1 MTPSLETGIFETNY
15 RSHLVMATNSP
26 GAGFVESK
34 EIPDSIQV
42 LYDKASKADEILAR
56 SLSSSNHRPVVT
68 MTVDRHGWEV
78 ITEIERLYE
87 VRQMRQQLYNEHA

>member
-1 MTPSLETGIFETNY
+1 
-15 RSHLVMATNSP
+15 MATNSP